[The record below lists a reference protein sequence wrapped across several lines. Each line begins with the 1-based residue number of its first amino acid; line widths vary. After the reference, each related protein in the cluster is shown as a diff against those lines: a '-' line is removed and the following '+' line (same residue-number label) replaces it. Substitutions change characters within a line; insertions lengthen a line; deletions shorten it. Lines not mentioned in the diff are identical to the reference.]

1 MIRLR
6 FRSNA
11 FRRGAVGALIG
22 TTGLA
27 ARASAQASLSLQ
39 GFGFP
44 AGQMS
49 TRTLGAGGSLAEID
63 PLTPVNPAS
72 VALLLTR
79 LIYVQAEPEFRSV
92 RSQNGTDHT
101 TTPRYP
107 NVFGAIPIGSGLV
120 VSLGSSSLLDRTG
133 TTTFA
138 SPQILSGTDTV
149 LMTTKL
155 QIQGAM
161 NDVQLAA
168 GWSPT
173 TWFRFGLGAHA
184 ITGHNL
190 VTLTQTFDDTLAFA
204 TARNQRILSFSGS
217 AASVGVQFLAKD
229 LTFAA
234 SARQGGTLSLS
245 AGDTTL
251 SHARVPNRFGAS
263 VTYTGIANSFISAR
277 TAHDNWSV
285 LGSLGNPGLRSVDG
299 WDTSIGADIAGPKL
313 GSRPLFLRAGFR
325 DRTLPFTANAT
336 TVTER
341 SESVGLGTLFANGR
355 VLSDF
360 ALIHANRSAD
370 VNASESAWTLSIG
383 LSIRP

>member
-1 MIRLR
+1 
-6 FRSNA
+6 
-11 FRRGAVGALIG
+11 
-22 TTGLA
+22 
-27 ARASAQASLSLQ
+27 
-39 GFGFP
+39 
-44 AGQMS
+44 
-49 TRTLGAGGSLAEID
+49 
-63 PLTPVNPAS
+63 
-72 VALLLTR
+72 
-79 LIYVQAEPEFRSV
+79 
-92 RSQNGTDHT
+92 
-101 TTPRYP
+101 
-107 NVFGAIPIGSGLV
+107 
-120 VSLGSSSLLDRTG
+120 
-133 TTTFA
+133 
-138 SPQILSGTDTV
+138 
-149 LMTTKL
+149 MTTRL

-168 GWSPT
+168 AWSPT
-173 TWFRFGLGAHA
+173 TWFRFGFGAHA

-190 VTLTQTFDDTLAFA
+190 VTLTQTFDDTVAFA

-217 AASVGVQFLAKD
+217 AASVGVQFVAKD
-229 LTFAA
+229 LTFAG

-245 AGDTTL
+245 AGDTIL
-251 SHARVPNRFGAS
+251 SNARVPNRFGAS
-263 VTYTGIANSFISAR
+263 VTYTGIANSFISVR
-277 TAHDNWSV
+277 TARDNWSV

-299 WDTSIGADIAGPKL
+299 WDTSIGADISGPKL